1 MKSYIFKFFLLSL
14 LCSDFYAS
22 DALASSEEYY
32 ASIDDSSDEF
42 KRSLETL
49 LKQTH
54 NPISYTTAW
63 YALMEADEDPDN
75 SENIILFYSQRS
87 IPKSYKVSPT
97 NNDPDAWNREHV
109 WPKSYGFSDR
119 RLSAYADIHNLRPSD
134 QTINGRRGNMWFG
147 DAGED
152 ATLDPEAP
160 ENKYSKKKDLWEP
173 RDEIKGD
180 VARAVFYMAFRYSHA
195 SKNETKTPLVMNE
208 INEIVHNAFGDA
220 HDLAE
225 WHQMDPPDEKEF
237 HRNDIAEKFQGNR
250 NPFIDR
256 PEWAELI
263 WPSLFK

>member
-1 MKSYIFKFFLLSL
+1 
-14 LCSDFYAS
+14 
-22 DALASSEEYY
+22 
-32 ASIDDSSDEF
+32 
-42 KRSLETL
+42 
-49 LKQTH
+49 
-54 NPISYTTAW
+54 
-63 YALMEADEDPDN
+63 
-75 SENIILFYSQRS
+75 
-87 IPKSYKVSPT
+87 
-97 NNDPDAWNREHV
+97 
-109 WPKSYGFSDR
+109 
-119 RLSAYADIHNLRPSD
+119 
-134 QTINGRRGNMWFG
+134 MWFG

-173 RDEIKGD
+173 LIDEIKGD

-263 WPSLFK
+263 WPSLFSNLDKKIPEMNSLGIFYLNLLNYLPFITRTFLSFSS